1 MVLINSNEFAFG
13 LGITVHVRTTRV
25 DNQNIAYSYISS
37 VAVKIG
43 NDILEV
49 SGDEDA
55 GELFANKVSAVEV
68 TSLAGYPLTKSLRT
82 FKYPKKDVVI
92 YSLNLRDGNS
102 IEIRANTNTG
112 MLYVDINGHFGH
124 SEGLVG
130 SRQHE
135 GLFSRDGTMDL
146 SGHWNTYGK
155 EWQVKNTEPKL
166 FRVNSAPQHPEG
178 CVYVSKEITT
188 NLRHRRLTDD
198 AAVSIEDANE
208 ACATSHDR
216 LKEFCVYDLMASGDL
231 DLAEDRFY
239 N

>member
-146 SGHWNTYGK
+146 SGHWNTYGE
-155 EWQVKNTEPKL
+155 EWQVKNIEPKL
-166 FRVNSAPQHPEG
+166 FRVNRAPQHPEG
-178 CVYVSKEITT
+178 CVYESEEITIRL
-188 NLRHRRLTDD
+188 LRGLTVE
-198 AAVSIEDANE
+198 AISIEDATE
-208 ACATSHDR
+208 ACAKSHGQ
-216 LKEFCVYDLMASGDL
+216 LKEFCVNDVMASGDL
-231 DLAEDRFY
+231 DLAEDCFY